1 MTINLVPRAGI
12 EPATLGLEV
21 LCSIQ
26 LSYRGIHVIIA
37 YSRDM
42 TKAHRSIILIL
53 AIIILNI
60 IDAILHIVT
69 GQPEFLRIT
78 SNLVIII
85 SGLLLIPRPRY
96 AFLFTIALSLY
107 TTLNTL
113 FILFNG
119 IGTAGA
125 ALIAGTILLGIFI
138 LHQKTHQIS

>member
-1 MTINLVPRAGI
+1 MINKMNTI
-12 EPATLGLEV
+12 
-21 LCSIQ
+21 
-26 LSYRGIHVIIA
+26 
-37 YSRDM
+37 
-42 TKAHRSIILIL
+42 
-53 AIIILNI
+53 IIILNI